1 MKPFSLDDAAKA
13 RATDMAKVRATT
25 DEDIAHQIAEDPDT
39 APSLGDVD
47 VESFTV
53 RRTYPDVRFL
63 RKRLGLTQEEFARD
77 FGVNVWTLR
86 DWENHRREPEGPAQ
100 TLLKVIAQS
109 PDTVRR
115 AVATDTGA

>member
-25 DEDIAHQIAEDPDT
+25 DEEIARQIAEDPDT
-39 APSLGDVD
+39 APSLGGVD
-47 VESFTV
+47 VEHFTV
-53 RRTYPDVRFL
+53 RRPYPDVRFL
-63 RKRLGLTQEEFARD
+63 RKQLGLTQEEFARD

-115 AVATDTGA
+115 AVATDTGV